1 MPTSRVHITV
11 KPLTVK
17 VVDPRPTEK
26 KQPTVEPQQQITPLA
41 PAIVDPT
48 QEPTGEVEADDP
60 KYALS

>member
-11 KPLTVK
+11 KPPTVK
-17 VVDPRPTEK
+17 VVDPRLIEPQK
-26 KQPTVEPQQQITPLA
+26 STVEPQQQTTPLA

-60 KYALS
+60 EYA